1 MSVKHLSI
9 MDGFHVL
16 RLSVP
21 GLLVPPPLLPQSHS
35 NAHAHSPTQSHKH
48 AIQLSLSLSLSHTP
62 SWLYVCVCLFL
73 CACSCWID
81 CALCSRDEQQ
91 FQARDPP
98 LVHQGLCVLALHSL
112 AAVARGALFRSTH
125 TASSS
130 FCLLVCLLFWQE
142 HELKKAVSGLPKK
155 QTLFVLNLPI
165 AAESTL
171 KAIFSSFGSVTAVHI
186 TTVTV
191 GSKKKGISE
200 VCCVCVC
207 MYVRA
212 CVYACVRVCVCVCVC
227 VGVGVCVC
235 VCVYACVCVCGCVGV
250 WETWCSFAVCSPGI
264 YREAHTHL
272 PSPSFSLPFSLSS
285 FFLSFFLSLLQSAPA
300 AHVVFSKAK
309 ELGAALAGADK
320 TADKPMPMP
329 PFEASQFGLQS
340 AFRA

>member
-1 MSVKHLSI
+1 

-98 LVHQGLCVLALHSL
+98 LVHQGLCVLALHGL

-200 VCCVCVC
+200 VCCVCV
-207 MYVRA
+207 YVCA
-212 CVYACVRVCVCVCVC
+212 CVCVCVCACVCLCVCVCGCGCVCMRVCVCVCVC
-227 VGVGVCVC
+227 VW
-235 VCVYACVCVCGCVGV
+235 VCGCVGD
-250 WETWCSFAVCSPGI
+250 
-264 YREAHTHL
+264 
-272 PSPSFSLPFSLSS
+272 
-285 FFLSFFLSLLQSAPA
+285 
-300 AHVVFSKAK
+300 VV
-309 ELGAALAGADK
+309 
-320 TADKPMPMP
+320 
-329 PFEASQFGLQS
+329 
-340 AFRA
+340 